1 MKKLSYIE
9 STMLPLPMSNID
21 TDQIMPKE
29 FLKRVERS
37 GYGEFLFYDWK
48 KDANFPLN
56 NEIFK
61 ESKVLL
67 TGTNFGTGSSRE
79 HAPWGLQDWGF
90 DAIIS
95 SKFADI
101 FRLNSINIGLLPIEA
116 SEDIIEKLFKKVSE
130 NPKTKI
136 EISIE
141 QKSVVCEEIEFNFF
155 IDDFSQNRILNGI
168 DKIDISLEFEEKIDE
183 FMQSRNKWAPKLT
196 YKHLNLNYLQ
206 LLLKAVIHYV
216 FARKD

>member
-29 FLKRVERS
+29 FLKRIERS

-56 NEIFK
+56 NEIYK

-101 FRLNSINIGLLPIEA
+101 FRLNSINNGLLPIEA
-116 SEDIIEKLFKKVSE
+116 SEDIVEKLFQKVSE
-130 NPKTKI
+130 NPKKKI

-141 QKSVVCEEIEFNFF
+141 KKSVVCDEIEFNFF

-183 FMQSRNKWAPKLT
+183 FMQSRHEWAPKLT
-196 YKHLNLNYLQ
+196 
-206 LLLKAVIHYV
+206 
-216 FARKD
+216 

>member
-116 SEDIIEKLFKKVSE
+116 SEDIVEKLFKKVSE

-168 DKIDISLEFEEKIDE
+168 DKIDISLEFEEKIDA
-183 FMQSRNKWAPKLT
+183 FMQSRNKWAPKL
-196 YKHLNLNYLQ
+196 
-206 LLLKAVIHYV
+206 I
-216 FARKD
+216 

>member
-1 MKKLSYIE
+1 MKKLSHIE
-9 STMLPLPMSNID
+9 STMLPIPMSNID
-21 TDQIMPKE
+21 TDQIMPKQ

-48 KDANFPLN
+48 KDGDFPLN
-56 NEIFK
+56 NEDYK
-61 ESKVLL
+61 DSKVLVA
-67 TGTNFGTGSSRE
+67 GTNFGTGSSRE

-95 SKFADI
+95 TKFADI
-101 FRLNSINIGLLPIEA
+101 FKLNSINIGLLPIET
-116 SEDIIEKLFKKVSE
+116 SEDIVEKLFQKVTE

-136 EISIE
+136 QVSVET
-141 QKSVVCEEIEFNFF
+141 KSVICEEVEFNFF
-155 IDDFSQNRILNGI
+155 LDDFSQNRILNGI

-196 YKHLNLNYLQ
+196 
-206 LLLKAVIHYV
+206 
-216 FARKD
+216 